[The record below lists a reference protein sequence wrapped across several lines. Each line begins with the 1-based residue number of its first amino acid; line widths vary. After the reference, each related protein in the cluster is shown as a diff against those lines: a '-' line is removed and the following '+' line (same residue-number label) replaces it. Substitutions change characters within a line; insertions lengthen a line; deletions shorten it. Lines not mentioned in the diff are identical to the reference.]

1 MFIQSYLTQ
10 AKDPL
15 ITLQQRLRSIYTV
28 SLYYNGKFKS
38 ANRERMC
45 QMDLQTQYKINMC
58 FRAYVERKYIGFI
71 SVASVVVKNNKTGS
85 TKEAKFSQLQL

>member
-1 MFIQSYLTQ
+1 
-10 AKDPL
+10 
-15 ITLQQRLRSIYTV
+15 
-28 SLYYNGKFKS
+28 
-38 ANRERMC
+38 MC